1 MPEMK
6 IFLALIPLIC
16 AALPAQETPAPT
28 GLPGQPFSIQK
39 TWIVGGVG
47 NWGNLTLDPVARRLF
62 IAHGPAVQVVDMET
76 GSLAGTIPGIRLAR
90 SIALDDQGEFGYV
103 ADGPAGQVKV
113 FDRTTLKLVAAI
125 PTGPGPR
132 SIVLDPVSGLLLA
145 ICAAPDAEQPAA
157 SAQRPAPHRPVPS
170 TARSMISVV
179 DLQSRKTLANILVA
193 GKLGFAQDDG
203 GGHVFIAVQ
212 DRNEI
217 ALFDTQLVSSM
228 LQTMR
233 GQSTSPNS
241 SGPDS
246 PLLLDWSAS
255 IHPSTEG
262 RLRFFRL
269 GQQCPAPTALA
280 ADSRHLRLFVAC
292 GNFTLAVL
300 NADTG
305 ALVTSLPTGPGA
317 DALGYD
323 AARGLIF
330 VPNGGGWGRSP
341 SSARMLR
348 TPTPWFRIC
357 PPASVPEPW
366 PSIQTQVWFIW

>member
-1 MPEMK
+1 
-6 IFLALIPLIC
+6 
-16 AALPAQETPAPT
+16 
-28 GLPGQPFSIQK
+28 
-39 TWIVGGVG
+39 
-47 NWGNLTLDPVARRLF
+47 
-62 IAHGPAVQVVDMET
+62 
-76 GSLAGTIPGIRLAR
+76 
-90 SIALDDQGEFGYV
+90 
-103 ADGPAGQVKV
+103 
-113 FDRTTLKLVAAI
+113 
-125 PTGPGPR
+125 
-132 SIVLDPVSGLLLA
+132 
-145 ICAAPDAEQPAA
+145 
-157 SAQRPAPHRPVPS
+157 
-170 TARSMISVV
+170 MISVV
-179 DLQSRKTLANILVA
+179 DLQLRKTLANILVA

-246 PLLLDWSAS
+246 PLPLDWSAS

-300 NADTG
+300 NAETG

-330 VPNGGGWGRSP
+330 VPNGGGWGTLTIIRQDVTDTYAVVQNLP
-341 SSARMLR
+341 TRERAGTLALDPDTGLVYLVTIQYGVKLGAPPFNGIGTLALKPVDSS
-348 TPTPWFRIC
+348 F
-357 PPASVPEPW
+357 
-366 PSIQTQVWFIW
+366 QVLVVGN